1 MVQLSDSYHHGNV
14 PAALK
19 SAALVRIET
28 DGIENLSF
36 RALARD
42 IGVSQAAPYRH
53 YKDKKD
59 LLAELASSG
68 FILLA
73 QCQKDATLDNR
84 GLDVIIDMGLAYLQF
99 AQNNPIY
106 YRLMFGMY
114 SQDYFRHEKLQDS
127 SDAMFESFVTQLAEA
142 TNLGLLIDKDPK
154 TLARIF
160 MASLHGAAAIITND
174 IYKDTP
180 FKFNVCFTDFVR
192 STVQGI
198 TK

>member
-1 MVQLSDSYHHGNV
+1 MALLSDSYHHGNV

-42 IGVSQAAPYRH
+42 IGVSQAAPYKH

-68 FILLA
+68 FILLT
-73 QCQKDATLDNR
+73 QCQEEAISSNS
-84 GLDVIIDMGLAYLQF
+84 GLNVIIGMGLAYLQF
-99 AQNNPIY
+99 AKNNPIY
-106 YRLMFGMY
+106 YRLMFGTY
-114 SQDYFRHEKLQDS
+114 SQDYFRHEKLQES
-127 SDAMFESFVTQLAEA
+127 SDVMFEYFVTHLNEA
-142 TNLGLLIDKDPK
+142 TKLGLLIDKDPK
-154 TLARIF
+154 TLARMFI
-160 MASLHGAAAIITND
+160 ASLHGAAAIIAND

-180 FKFNVCFTDFVR
+180 FKFNVCFTEFVR
-192 STVQGI
+192 LTVQGI